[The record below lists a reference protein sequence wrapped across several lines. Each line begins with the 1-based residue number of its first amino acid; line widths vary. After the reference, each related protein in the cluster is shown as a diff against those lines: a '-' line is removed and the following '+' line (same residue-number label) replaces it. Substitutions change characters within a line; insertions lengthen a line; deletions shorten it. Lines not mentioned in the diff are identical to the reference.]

1 MYLEY
6 FQNAKGNK
14 KVSLKKGSHATHKQ
28 IHLEAVFESKISEC
42 SSANHEENED
52 KCDKTLT
59 TLKVEV
65 ASSLPI
71 KRDQ

>member
-14 KVSLKKGSHATHKQ
+14 KVSLKKGSYDNHKQ

-42 SSANHEENED
+42 SSANHIKNEG

-65 ASSLPI
+65 AFTLSI
-71 KRDQ
+71 